1 MAGKDQGT
9 IVENNSESQ
18 EHIEGDAL
26 GSGGEHTDNTI
37 PSPSHKRNLI
47 WRCACND
54 PKAQWAKFG
63 PPMNKHIKL
72 GRASGD
78 GKEHKVYL
86 FDADTGEMLA
96 RSSAEAQS
104 KGLIGKKAAKG
115 GTQSPT
121 GVPRDLDFSHRSP
134 FEVKFVAHTEVLP
147 EFLLLLYNITK
158 DAIEAK
164 IDTETGLHY
173 KYTES
178 PGQWIDS
185 IVRRFYK
192 EHAKELGLND
202 AIVKAILEGKNAG
215 K

>member
-1 MAGKDQGT
+1 MTGKNQGT
-9 IVENNSESQ
+9 IVEADSEAQ
-18 EHIEGDAL
+18 KHTAEDAL
-26 GSGGEHTDNTI
+26 LSEGEYPDNAT
-37 PSPSHKRNLI
+37 PHKRNLI
-47 WRCACND
+47 WRCACGD
-54 PKAQWAKFG
+54 SKAEWKKFG
-63 PPMNKHIKL
+63 PPMNKHIKQ

-78 GKEHKVYL
+78 DKEHKVYL
-86 FDADTGEMLA
+86 FDADTGDLLA

-104 KGLIGKKAAKG
+104 KGFIGKKAAKTDPQG
-115 GTQSPT
+115 PVGAN
-121 GVPRDLDFSHRSP
+121 RDLDFSHRSP

-164 IDTETGLHY
+164 TDPETGLHY
-173 KYTES
+173 RYTES

-202 AIVKAILEGKNAG
+202 AIVKAILEDKDAG